1 MTTIVRLNK
10 RMYEARRFTDAGFE
24 HKDLFFP
31 DGSNPTDHIL
41 RSVSST
47 IIHVSIQYRET
58 NRPLILL
65 DTWMLKISRSLELV
79 WWGKD
84 FFVASQLPTH
94 SSVGTNTH
102 THYTNTP
109 HSVLHDL
116 YTLVMFLLHIH
127 SLFYRRFLTAAENAD
142 GALAV
147 HCKGKSVIYPLRNSL
162 LHLMCI
168 LYTILNQY
176 WHQESKQHS
185 RLTNT

>member
-1 MTTIVRLNK
+1 MLDLNTRTSFSPMDLTPQTT
-10 RMYEARRFTDAGFE
+10 YSGQYT
-24 HKDLFFP
+24 
-31 DGSNPTDHIL
+31 
-41 RSVSST
+41 VSST

-162 LHLMCI
+162 LHLMYI
-168 LYTILNQY
+168 YESIPTILA
-176 WHQESKQHS
+176 SRKQA
-185 RLTNT
+185 T